1 MLSRFDFFLIETDHL
16 FFWLR
21 EGGGG
26 GAGADFF
33 QQLKLDF
40 FYRLLSESIFCV
52 IQLSTIAIRPYT
64 LVKLQFHQIRI
75 YLISILKFSH
85 NNELII

>member
-1 MLSRFDFFLIETDHL
+1 M
-16 FFWLR
+16 
-21 EGGGG
+21 

-33 QQLKLDF
+33 QQLKLDYF
-40 FYRLLSESIFCV
+40 IDKVKVFFCV
-52 IQLSTIAIRPYT
+52 IQLFTIAIRPYT
-64 LVKLQFHQIRI
+64 LVKLQFHQISI